1 MSTVDELE
9 RLQQLY
15 ASGALTD
22 EEFARAKARILHG
35 GPGAP
40 RVGQLHRRRHGAWLA
55 GVCSGLARFSGVH
68 VAVWRVAF
76 LFFLP
81 AAGVSVLL
89 YTLMALL
96 VPIEH

>member
-1 MSTVDELE
+1 MSTVEELE
-9 RLQQLY
+9 RLQRLH

-22 EEFARAKARILHG
+22 EEFARAKSQLLDGRPPAGR
-35 GPGAP
+35 A
-40 RVGQLHRRRHGAWLA
+40 GQFRRSREGAWLA

-68 VAVWRVAF
+68 VAAWRIVF